1 MTKFT
6 RYTVNNERQKFQQET
21 IWKKFKVGA
30 ISIRIVIFG
39 LIIMVGLVYLI
50 QTNQV
55 STGGFEI
62 KELNKKVEQLQK
74 DNKKLE
80 LETTKLQSLKT
91 IKAATENMDLVS
103 VSKIDYIT
111 LPPSAVALSE

>member
-6 RYTVNNERQKFQQET
+6 RYTVNQERQET

-62 KELNKKVEQLQK
+62 KELNKKVEELQK
-74 DNKKLE
+74 ESKKLE
-80 LETTKLQSLKT
+80 LEAAKLQSLKT
-91 IKAATENMDLVS
+91 IKAATEEMNLVS
-103 VSKIDYIT
+103 VSKVDYLT
-111 LPPSAVALSE
+111 LPPSSVALGE